1 MSQITPISSDSLLGL
16 ELTHKMSKMSQAR
29 LLTHLPKKLVM
40 WDMALTHPQ
49 RFLIDSLHIEMSQDQ
64 LFTTKS
70 RS

>member
-49 RFLIDSLHIEMSQDQ
+49 RFLIDSLHIEMSQDR

>member
-29 LLTHLPKKLVM
+29 LLTHLPKKIVM

-49 RFLIDSLHIEMSQDQ
+49 RFLIDSLHIEMSQDR